1 MNRKPAPKL
10 VLIIFAA
17 GVVSLLGWQAWTMM
31 DSVLDSWNMK
41 KGIFTGAALIMLI
54 DIALI
59 GLIVAAGIAGALR
72 RKRSHAP

>member
-1 MNRKPAPKL
+1 
-10 VLIIFAA
+10 
-17 GVVSLLGWQAWTMM
+17 MM

-41 KGIFTGAALIMLI
+41 KGIFTGAAFIMLI

-59 GLIVAAGIAGALR
+59 GLIVAAGIAGVLK